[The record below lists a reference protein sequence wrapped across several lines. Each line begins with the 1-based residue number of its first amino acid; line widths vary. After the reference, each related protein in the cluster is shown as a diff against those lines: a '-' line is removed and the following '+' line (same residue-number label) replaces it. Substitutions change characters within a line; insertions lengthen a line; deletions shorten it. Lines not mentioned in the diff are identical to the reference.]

1 MKERVG
7 RLSLVFAGCGLALL
21 LSEGLIRV
29 FYPHARDHVIPGRL
43 FTIDDDLGWKFHPR
57 TSGRH
62 HSRYFN
68 VVYTINSLGFRDKPR
83 EIAKHGET
91 HRILLYGDS
100 LIFGWGVL
108 QQERFSDLTESR
120 SHGLEIWNHGVPGY
134 GLDQEILLYEK
145 EGEALKANEA
155 MFFVAGSS
163 LHRLHTGYIYQ
174 KYKPMFELG
183 SDGRL
188 KLIGIPKGKNA
199 ATSLFYDVF
208 SPFYLPYFL
217 EIQFAS
223 FKEAL
228 NSRGMRTAA
237 GGVKTRRYIGE
248 FEKKL
253 LRMAWNTARERHQSM
268 TLLVVNIP
276 LEDRKDL
283 RDFCDE
289 NGMGYLEISSDFT
302 AGFGTDDKSDLIL
315 GKYDKH
321 WNAKANKLIA
331 DQLLSQMKQGRYQ
344 FLFETR

>member
-1 MKERVG
+1 MKKTLG
-7 RLSLVFAGCGLALL
+7 RLCLVFAGCCLALP

-43 FTIDDDLGWKFHPR
+43 FTIDDDLGWKFHPGK
-57 TSGRH
+57 SGRH
-62 HSRYFN
+62 HSRYFS

-83 EIAKHGET
+83 QTAKNGNT
-91 HRILLYGDS
+91 YRILLYGDS

-108 QQERFSDLTESR
+108 QEERFSDLTESR
-120 SHGLEIWNHGVPGY
+120 SHGLEIWNHSVPGY

-145 EGEALKANEA
+145 EGEALNADEA
-155 MFFVAGSS
+155 MFFVAGST

-188 KLIGIPKGKNA
+188 KLIAIPKGKNA
-199 ATSLFYDVF
+199 ATSLFYDVL

-217 EIQFAS
+217 ERQLAS
-223 FKEAL
+223 FKDAL
-228 NSRGMRTAA
+228 SSRDKRTAA
-237 GGVKTRRYIGE
+237 GGPRRYIGE

-253 LRMAWNTARERHQSM
+253 LGMAWNTARGRHQNM
-268 TLLVVNIP
+268 TLLVANFP
-276 LEDRKDL
+276 PEDKKDL

-289 NGMGYLEISSDFT
+289 NGIGYLEISSDFT
-302 AGFGTDDKSDLIL
+302 PGFSTDDKSDLIL

-321 WNAKANKLIA
+321 WNPKANKLIA
-331 DQLLSQMKQGRYQ
+331 DQLLSQMKHG
-344 FLFETR
+344 